1 MLSNNAPFNARRV
14 GTTGHE
20 ILDPDGQ
27 VIAWTVDS
35 VWAAVLV
42 ALLTEHTSQKSAC
55 ICSSRSVRFEEVRA
69 NEGGKGQC

>member
-35 VWAAVLV
+35 VWAAVIV
-42 ALLTEHTSQKSAC
+42 ALLNQTELNNENQMAQLRSA
-55 ICSSRSVRFEEVRA
+55 E
-69 NEGGKGQC
+69 